1 MEQKLLTIQYKPK
14 IVLPLWITWRADTR
28 ENADAEITYI
38 ADLQRIHYS
47 D

>member
-1 MEQKLLTIQYKPK
+1 MAQKLLTIQYKPK
-14 IVLPLWITWRADTR
+14 IVLPLWITWRADIKG
-28 ENADAEITYI
+28 NADVEITHI